1 MASIQKSGKNS
12 WRLQVD
18 LGYDVNGKRLYKR
31 KTVSVEDA
39 DRMKKLELKRFL
51 DSELSKFKIEVEVG
65 EYISPDK
72 MKFDQFA
79 KEWESKFVMKQLE
92 QTSQENYVS
101 IMNNRLIP
109 HFGHMRVDQIQ
120 TFHIMNFIESL
131 DQPGARIDGSDKP
144 LSSSSK
150 VYIYRVLR
158 SVFMRAMD
166 WKVIKTSPMVGVAK
180 PKEVKVE
187 CEAYD
192 EKETMFIFE
201 ALQNERPDFRM
212 IATLA
217 LTTGLRRGE
226 LLALEWHHVDLEA
239 GTVEVKQSLPR
250 FKDGAPLIKVPKNKS
265 SFRKVALPASV
276 ITEFKDFYEYK
287 KANKEDVNDRWLGGN
302 RSFVFCSPF
311 GNAFSHNWPTKQWRS
326 FHAKLEGAIKY
337 IRFHDL
343 RHTSATLLINQGVH
357 AKVISERLG
366 HSNIGTTMNV
376 YGHVLRAADHAA
388 ANKLDF
394 LFDSRKN
401 KVNKGQD
408 QGTDEVPKGT
418 VEVPNRS

>member
-1 MASIQKSGKNS
+1 MASIQKSGRNS
-12 WRLQVD
+12 WRLQVN

-31 KTVSVEDA
+31 KTVCVENA
-39 DRMKKLELKRFL
+39 EKMKKLELKRFL

-92 QTSQENYVS
+92 QTSQENYIS

-120 TFHIMNFIESL
+120 TFHVMNFIESL
-131 DQPGARIDGSDKP
+131 DKPGARIDGSLKP

-158 SVFMRAMD
+158 SVFMRAID
-166 WKVIKTSPMVGVAK
+166 WKVIKVSPMVGTVK
-180 PKEVKVE
+180 PKEIKVE

-192 EKETMFIFE
+192 EQETMFIFE

-217 LTTGLRRGE
+217 LTSGLRRGE
-226 LLALEWHHVDLEA
+226 LLALEWHHIDLEA

-250 FKDGAPLIKVPKNKS
+250 FKNGVPLIKVPKNNS
-265 SFRKVALPASV
+265 SFRKVALPESV
-276 ITEFKDFYEYK
+276 ISEFKEYYDYK
-287 KANKEDVNDRWLGGN
+287 KAAKDAINDKWQGGV
-302 RSFVFCSPF
+302 RSFVFCSTF
-311 GNAFSHNWPTKQWRS
+311 GNAYSQNWPTKQWHY
-326 FHAKLEGAIKY
+326 FHAKLNGAIKY

-376 YGHVLRAADHAA
+376 YGHVLRTADHAA

-408 QGTDEVPKGT
+408 QGTIEVPKGT
-418 VEVPNRS
+418 IEVPNR